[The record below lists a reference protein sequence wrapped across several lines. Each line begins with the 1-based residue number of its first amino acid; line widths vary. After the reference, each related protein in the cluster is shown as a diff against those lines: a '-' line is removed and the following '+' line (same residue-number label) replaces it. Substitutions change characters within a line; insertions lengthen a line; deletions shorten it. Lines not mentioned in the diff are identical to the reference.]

1 MDANKKK
8 RIVITVSIAA
18 LLGVGGYFAFKFIKK
33 MKAKKAEE
41 EAAKLAAST
50 TTTTSPAPSG
60 TSAPKP
66 KPTIISNPFKSKAE
80 LTAFQNWVLTMYP
93 FDRGILGKT
102 GADGDWGQNSANAWT
117 KYGTAYN
124 NRNTASIIS
133 NWGSGSL
140 FK

>member
-1 MDANKKK
+1 MDAKKKK

-18 LLGVGGYFAFKFIKK
+18 LLGVGGYFAFKLIKK
-33 MKAKKAEE
+33 LKAKKAEE
-41 EAAKLAAST
+41 EAAKLAAT
-50 TTTTSPAPSG
+50 TTTTPAPSS

-66 KPTIISNPFKSKAE
+66 KAPIISNPFKTKAE

-93 FDRGILGKT
+93 FDRAILGKT

-117 KYGTAYN
+117 KYGTAYK
-124 NRNTASIIS
+124 NRSTQSIVN

>member
-1 MDANKKK
+1 MDAKKK
-8 RIVITVSIAA
+8 NRIVIWVSVAA

-50 TTTTSPAPSG
+50 TTTTSPTPSG

-66 KPTIISNPFKSKAE
+66 KPPIISNPFKSKAE

-93 FDRGILGKT
+93 FDRAILGKT
-102 GADGDWGQNSANAWT
+102 GADGDWGTNSANAWT
-117 KYGTAYN
+117 KYGTAYK
-124 NRNTASIIS
+124 NRSTATIIN
-133 NWGSGSL
+133 NWGSGNL